1 MPGRCERLLPGVCGS
16 TELDRLQSWQQR
28 DLGPLMGSEG
38 VHSKARKGLQPMLIT
53 EMPSAAAAAHPLAVR
68 VHPEWK
74 LPVKAGGAGSR
85 AAGPR
90 AAGPKGSD
98 CR

>member
-1 MPGRCERLLPGVCGS
+1 MR
-16 TELDRLQSWQQR
+16 
-28 DLGPLMGSEG
+28 
-38 VHSKARKGLQPMLIT
+38 SKAGKGLQTMLIT
-53 EMPSAAAAAHPLAVR
+53 EMPAAAAHPVAVR

-85 AAGPR
+85 AAGP
-90 AAGPKGSD
+90 KGRD